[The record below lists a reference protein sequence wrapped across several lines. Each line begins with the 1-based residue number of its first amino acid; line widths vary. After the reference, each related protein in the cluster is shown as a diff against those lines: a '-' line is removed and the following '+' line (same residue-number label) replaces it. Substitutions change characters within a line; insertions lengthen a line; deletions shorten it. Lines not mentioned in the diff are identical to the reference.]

1 MSAAHPTPPGAADP
15 AVSDGPAPPDALGPV
30 ASGAVGPAVPGV
42 VGPVASGAVGP
53 AVPGV
58 VGPTPSGAVGPAVP
72 EVVAAASGAVGP
84 AAPPV
89 VGAVG
94 SAAGGR
100 ATAPTARTRWCPGT
114 RLLVAVALGWLLLT
128 ALHRL
133 LTGRWWFWLLP
144 DLLPPVAYVL
154 VPVLLALAVPAARLL
169 RRPVPSRP
177 RTVVL
182 TAAALALGLGLP
194 DAGLNRYAL
203 TGGRVAPPADA
214 LRVLVWNTGYW
225 DQDDDPDAF
234 LRFLVAQRADVYL
247 LQEHLYWD
255 ATAGL
260 RGARPAPD
268 PSRLRAVFPGYTV
281 VARGE
286 LLTLSRYPVLARPPV
301 GPDAVLPAEADS
313 GRVFAAAKV
322 LRTDLAV
329 GDRVLSAYNVHLP
342 VQLNLAPRRFLGFV
356 AERDAA
362 RRAQLRA
369 LEADVAANPHPVLVG
384 GDFNTTPAMGDL
396 RPLRDRLRDAA
407 DASAA
412 GYPATW
418 PDGRLPALW
427 RLDWTLT
434 SPAVRVHRYELRAP
448 AGLSDHRAQQALI
461 SLPEVS

>member
-1 MSAAHPTPPGAADP
+1 M
-15 AVSDGPAPPDALGPV
+15 
-30 ASGAVGPAVPGV
+30 
-42 VGPVASGAVGP
+42 
-53 AVPGV
+53 
-58 VGPTPSGAVGPAVP
+58 
-72 EVVAAASGAVGP
+72 
-84 AAPPV
+84 
-89 VGAVG
+89 
-94 SAAGGR
+94 AGDR
-100 ATAPTARTRWCPGT
+100 ATAPTPRWCPAT

-133 LTGRWWFWLLP
+133 FTGRWWFWLLP

-154 VPVLLALAVPAARLL
+154 VPGLLALTVPAARLL
-169 RRPVPSRP
+169 RRPVPPRP
-177 RTVVL
+177 RAVVL
-182 TAAALALGLGLP
+182 VAVTLALGLGLP
-194 DAGLNRYAL
+194 DAGLNRHAL
-203 TGGRVAPPADA
+203 SGGEQAAPPADA
-214 LRVLVWNTGYW
+214 VRVLVWNTGYW
-225 DQDDDPDAF
+225 DQDDDPEAF
-234 LRFLVAQRADVYL
+234 LRFLVDQRADVYL

-255 ATAGL
+255 SAAGL
-260 RGARPAPD
+260 RGARPAPEL
-268 PSRLRAVFPGYTV
+268 SRLRAAFPGYAV

-286 LLTLSRYPVLARPPV
+286 LLTVSRYPVLARPPV
-301 GPDAVLPAEADS
+301 GPDAALPAAAEADFD
-313 GRVFAAAKV
+313 RVFTAAKV

-396 RPLRDRLRDAA
+396 RPLRDLLRDAA
-407 DASAA
+407 DASDA

-418 PDGRLPALW
+418 PAGRLPALW

-434 SPAVRVHRYELRAP
+434 SPSVRVHRYDLRPP

>member
-1 MSAAHPTPPGAADP
+1 MSAAHPPPPGAVDPAASGAVDPAVPEVVGPVVSGAADP
-15 AVSDGPAPPDALGPV
+15 AVSGDGGPATLRRVDAG
-30 ASGAVGPAVPGV
+30 ASGAA
-42 VGPVASGAVGP
+42 
-53 AVPGV
+53 
-58 VGPTPSGAVGPAVP
+58 
-72 EVVAAASGAVGP
+72 GP
-84 AAPPV
+84 AA
-89 VGAVG
+89 GD
-94 SAAGGR
+94 R
-100 ATAPTARTRWCPGT
+100 ATAPARNRWCPGT
-114 RLLVAVALGWLLLT
+114 RLLVAATLGWLLLT
-128 ALHRL
+128 VLHRL

-154 VPVLLALAVPAARLL
+154 APVLLALAVPAARLL

-177 RTVVL
+177 RAVVL
-182 TAAALALGLGLP
+182 TAATLALGLGLP

-203 TGGRVAPPADA
+203 TGGGQVAPPADA

-234 LRFLVAQRADVYL
+234 LRFLAAQRADVYL

-255 ATAGL
+255 SAAGL
-260 RGARPAPD
+260 RGARPVPE
-268 PSRLRAVFPGYTV
+268 PSRLRAAFPGYTV

-286 LLTLSRYPVLARPPV
+286 LVTLSRYPVLARPPV
-301 GPDAVLPAEADS
+301 GPDAALPAEADF
-313 GRVFAAAKV
+313 GRVFTAAKV

-412 GYPATW
+412 GYPASW

-448 AGLSDHRAQQALI
+448 AGLSDHRAQHALI